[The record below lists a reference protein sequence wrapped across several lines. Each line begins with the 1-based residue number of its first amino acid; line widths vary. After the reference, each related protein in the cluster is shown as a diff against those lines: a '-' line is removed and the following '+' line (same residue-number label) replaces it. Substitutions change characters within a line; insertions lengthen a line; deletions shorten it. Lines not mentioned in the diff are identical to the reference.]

1 MQPQPRPRPRR
12 SPPLTPPATRAAATP
27 PFLQEAAFI
36 TRLTPTKYAI
46 APGFVPNM
54 RVPGA
59 FYVNDALK
67 SLVFDELADAVA
79 RSDHGGFLPAVK
91 QVANVAALPGI
102 VGVSERDGLVW
113 AWAGGCTPA
122 GRAGRLVRRPVPTD
136 PPSPKP
142 LRRRWPCRTC
152 TRATA
157 LPSATWPPLTR
168 ATPRPSSRPAVSGL
182 TSTAASACCAPT

>member
-12 SPPLTPPATRAAATP
+12 SPPLTPPATRAAAP
-27 PFLQEAAFI
+27 PPVLQEAAVI

-102 VGVSERDGLVW
+102 VGVSERDGLC
-113 AWAGGCTPA
+113 GR
-122 GRAGRLVRRPVPTD
+122 GRAGARRLAAPAALSAAPCPPIRP
-136 PPSPKP
+136 PPNP
-142 LRRRWPCRTC
+142 
-152 TRATA
+152 
-157 LPSATWPPLTR
+157 
-168 ATPRPSSRPAVSGL
+168 
-182 TSTAASACCAPT
+182 